1 MQFARKWGRQR
12 GAARRKGTGRVT
24 AGSELPLGLAESLG
38 DAAWDSEIKPGNSC
52 GNLGSDCRS
61 AAQLRLPAACRA
73 NWEHLLQASW
83 EQRGDWRGRRRELSP
98 LPAPNLPPCPPS
110 ICAWLVRLELF
121 LPQEGRRAR
130 GLVQRLSFPKRA
142 SAPTGPW
149 LGEFQQVWGALS
161 CQILAE
167 LLNG

>member
-1 MQFARKWGRQR
+1 
-12 GAARRKGTGRVT
+12 V
-24 AGSELPLGLAESLG
+24 
-38 DAAWDSEIKPGNSC
+38 
-52 GNLGSDCRS
+52 
-61 AAQLRLPAACRA
+61 
-73 NWEHLLQASW
+73 
-83 EQRGDWRGRRRELSP
+83 LSP
-98 LPAPNLPPCPPS
+98 LPAASSPPPTPAPPS
-110 ICAWLVRLELF
+110 IFAWLVQLETF

-130 GLVQRLSFPKRA
+130 GLVQRLSFPSEQA